1 MGVKERRERERQVRE
16 NEILAAA
23 KELFVAEG
31 YEGTSIDKIAAKL
44 ELSKRTIYLYFTS
57 KDELYYAVAKPGLD
71 IMSEM
76 FDSAAG
82 QDGNGLSRF
91 AAIGVSYAEF
101 WDQYPEYRLM
111 MHTAGFI
118 KPPTESGPRG
128 MEFQNVSLKI
138 IRTMTGTI
146 EQGIR
151 DGSIRNE
158 VDPMTAAF
166 CISSSLQGVLQN
178 LDGREA
184 ELEAMGLPRKKMIFE
199 TLELF
204 GRALANEDQDCSAV
218 LSKMKIGQG
227 GKRK

>member
-23 KELFVAEG
+23 TELFVAEG

-44 ELSKRTIYLYFTS
+44 ELSKRTIYLYFSS
-57 KDELYYAVAKPGLD
+57 KDELYYSVAKPGLD
-71 IMSEM
+71 IMYQM
-76 FDSAAG
+76 FEISAG
-82 QDGNGLSRF
+82 QEGTGLSKF

-101 WDQYPEYRLM
+101 WEKYPDYRLM

-118 KPPTESGPRG
+118 KPPMESGPRG
-128 MEFQNVSLKI
+128 MEFQNVSLRI
-138 IRTMTGTI
+138 IKTMTGTI

-151 DGSIRNE
+151 DGSIRKE
-158 VDPMTAAF
+158 VDPMIAAF

-178 LDGREA
+178 LDSREA
-184 ELEAMGLPRKKMIFE
+184 ELNAMGMQRKKMIFE

-204 GRALANEDQDCSAV
+204 GRALANEDKDCKSV
-218 LSKMKIGQG
+218 LSKLIKGEG
-227 GKRK
+227 GERK